1 MLPGKSPK
9 PEAANLDCSSVEKTH
24 SNLLFQPRMTSP
36 RILFT
41 QHSAVACVITT
52 VPELQ
57 HLGQVKLTLQ
67 KCQLLN
73 VTSRKCN

>member
-9 PEAANLDCSSVEKTH
+9 SEAANLDCSSVEITL
-24 SNLLFQPRMTSP
+24 SNLFSAQNEKLL
-36 RILFT
+36 ILFT
-41 QHSAVACVITT
+41 QSRAVARDATT

-57 HLGQVKLTLQ
+57 HLGQVKLTLR

-73 VTSRKCN
+73 VTSRK